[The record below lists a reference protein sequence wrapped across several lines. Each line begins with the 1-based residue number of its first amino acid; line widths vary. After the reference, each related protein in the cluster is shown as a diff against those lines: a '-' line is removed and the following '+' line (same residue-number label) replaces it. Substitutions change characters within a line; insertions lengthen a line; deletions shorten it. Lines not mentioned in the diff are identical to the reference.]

1 MPIDLGDVPVGTPP
15 TNAQKL
21 QIRNSIGAGV
31 ATGLVA
37 PASPLDGGQW
47 YDDETG
53 SVGTWYAAEGVWVD
67 GGGSPGATTFA
78 GLTDNTSANLP
89 SINIPLANALA
100 LKAPLISPSF
110 TTPALGTPSSGNLT
124 NCTFPTLNQSTTG
137 NAATVTTNAN
147 LTGHITSVGNTTSLG
162 SFALAQLSTAVSD
175 ADIARTDSGQTFAG
189 NQVFSGNLSVTGTTT
204 TSKIVVPADSLTAL
218 GVFRAD
224 GTTRVLNIDT
234 TNSRLGIGTPTP
246 AYPIHVE
253 RSANDSITAVIM
265 VKNLS
270 NGNTATAELRAENNA
285 SQSGRMFKTS
295 ASYSGYKTIL
305 ASDLGFYNDSGAGH
319 ITILNDFTGGTIKF
333 AAGGSSTPHLTIG
346 STGDISASG
355 NISTGTGNIAS
366 GGTVTATTPIAL
378 TSGGTGANTA
388 AAARSSLKV
397 PASDTTGIAGA
408 GAITNIVMLSP
419 ADYSALVSGS
429 NTNATT
435 LYIITE

>member
-234 TNSRLGIGTPTP
+234 TNSRLGIGTSAPS
-246 AYPIHVE
+246 YPIHVE
-253 RSANDSITAVIM
+253 RNANDTTTAVIM

-270 NGNTATAELRAENNA
+270 SGNTATAEIRTENNA

-319 ITILNDFTGGTIKF
+319 ITILNDFAGGTIKF

-346 STGDISASG
+346 SAGDIQLPKTITVPG
-355 NISTGTGNIAS
+355 TTGARTINQ
-366 GGTVTATTPIAL
+366 
-378 TSGGTGANTA
+378 TSGRVNFA
-388 AAARSSLKV
+388 AAATSLTVTNSLCSSTSMIYCTI
-397 PASDTTGIAGA
+397 ATNDATANGIRVVAGA
-408 GAITNIVMLSP
+408 GSFTIFLLTAPTTETTVNFLLTN
-419 ADYSALVSGS
+419 
-429 NTNATT
+429 
-435 LYIITE
+435 